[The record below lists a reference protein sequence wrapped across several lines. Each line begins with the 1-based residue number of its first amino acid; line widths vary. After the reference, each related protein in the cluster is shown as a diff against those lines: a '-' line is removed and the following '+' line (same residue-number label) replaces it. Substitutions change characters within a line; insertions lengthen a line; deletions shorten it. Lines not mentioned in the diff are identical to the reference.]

1 MAGKR
6 KVRVHKPCYECGG
19 NTYKQGGDWM
29 QKATD
34 SIERRGTE
42 GRCTG
47 SNFGGPDCPP
57 GSKQYNLAQTFR
69 KMSKKKK
76 GGSSAL
82 QNDNIDKIGED
93 KINVFK
99 NFLAENTTNTM
110 VEETLIDGPMPT
122 GGMETTFN
130 NGGQNNF
137 GFNPNPAYMDD
148 YIAKV
153 NELNQLN
160 SERANAFR
168 IGLENTDFN
177 KRLKMKTKLTKAGE
191 DWYRNNYKQFGGNM
205 FPEGGQTVRPN
216 AAEALGLIDQY
227 GTETTDEIEIPSF
240 NNLSEYRDWL
250 NINYPEGHPDR
261 ERAINKFKNPN
272 KEDTEDTTAE
282 DTTAEDVDPKSGYIE
297 GPNGEMIN
305 VTSEEFNEYLNNPN
319 LGNPNLG
326 YKEPGF
332 LQNGKQTPSTP
343 TQQTTTTTTADG
355 TTPADDETAL
365 DKVDKAVNK
374 TKGNVDVKTLK
385 GEQEAD
391 ASTEKEKQELA
402 HFTARTPG
410 LFGGKETFAYNPN
423 LTGMSEM
430 NFRRAMLPGNR
441 LKNIKFAHYGPGQQP
456 NAQNTQRQNPNANTT
471 SQQQWD
477 PNAPDF
483 DWERAAM
490 FANRFNTGKERAPVP
505 DAMPRK
511 NDVQIPVTKP
521 TPGQIPAN
529 KMRPVAPMPDT
540 NTNAEGMA
548 MRPTPQL
555 SMQRSQPN
563 GVQGPYGQVNSLEDL
578 QYQKDLQAGRVGSAS
593 ADESGGYVY
602 GGIPNNLPKAE
613 MGNLGKGLLIG
624 AGVLGAGAIGATA
637 APAIVGGL
645 AARKGIKQGQKGL
658 GQLQDMGQNVMGQS
672 QNMFGQAQG
681 MANPIGNM
689 FGQKPSQ
696 PMMSQ
701 YGGVPFNEAYP
712 QAVEFPVNQYG
723 GVPFQEAYPQAV
735 KYPVEQYAF
744 GGAGKERRQIRKAE
758 RQEKRANRK
767 ALRPWNLGDTL
778 MDQAADDV
786 QQFNQMNTD
795 FLNTQNQQVQGMN
808 PMGMVSGMMNSGA
821 SIPNSQTPHPQGT
834 QPDPNKE
841 QGFDPSAIMSMFGN
855 KQYGGKNY
863 ADGGGFNP
871 AMLPQNQGMMSNQYQ
886 PGGSTQGGSMYDS
899 WQQAREVAAMN
910 PAWRPWHEASKM
922 IPGGWGDPA
931 GKLIQK
937 IESKNQMAQYGGM
950 PKMQYAGQPLAE
962 TTVRQGY
969 DAGQFQPII
978 SGGMDMAASVGT
990 AMTEG
995 DTEQDMMNLTSA
1007 ENVFTPNTNPSKGT
1021 TTFNPVGVDSAPD
1034 QYTPVQFGAYGG
1046 QFKKGGSYTMSDNEI
1061 KQFLAAGG
1069 QIEYLD

>member
-19 NTYKQGGDWM
+19 NTYKQGGDWI

-130 NGGQNNF
+130 DGGQNNF
-137 GFNPNPAYMDD
+137 GFNANPEYMDD
-148 YIAKV
+148 YIARV

-160 SERANAFR
+160 LERANAFR
-168 IGLENTDFN
+168 TGLENTDFN
-177 KRLKMKTKLTKAGE
+177 KRLKMKTKLTKAGK
-191 DWYRNNYKQFGGNM
+191 DWYRNNYGQFGGA
-205 FPEGGQTVRPN
+205 FAHGGSMPHYEW
-216 AAEALGLIDQY
+216 AGEIPDFADDAEAKDWVNRIYPLGSLGRMEAIKAVAAKRYGASAPGAAGSAQIQGSNGQMIDVTPEQFEEY
-227 GTETTDEIEIPSF
+227 M
-240 NNLSEYRDWL
+240 NND
-250 NINYPEGHPDR
+250 NY
-261 ERAINKFKNPN
+261 
-272 KEDTEDTTAE
+272 
-282 DTTAEDVDPKSGYIE
+282 
-297 GPNGEMIN
+297 
-305 VTSEEFNEYLNNPN
+305 
-319 LGNPNLG
+319 GNPELG
-326 YKEPGF
+326 YEEPPF
-332 LQNGKQTPSTP
+332 LQNGNLAPTKQVDQVLAD
-343 TQQTTTTTTADG
+343 QQQQKKQDQQNAG
-355 TTPADDETAL
+355 TTQKTEETDADDETAL
-365 DKVDKAVNK
+365 NKVEKAVNK

-402 HFTARTPG
+402 YFTARTPG

-456 NAQNTQRQNPNANTT
+456 NVQNTQRQNPNANTT

-548 MRPTPQL
+548 MKPTPQL
-555 SMQRSQPN
+555 PMQRPQPN

-593 ADESGGYVY
+593 ADESGGYAY

-613 MGNLGKGLLIG
+613 MGNLGKALLIG
-624 AGVLGAGAIGATA
+624 TGIAAAPVVAGVGAAGIGAL
-637 APAIVGGL
+637 G
-645 AARKGIKQGQKGL
+645 ARKGMKHAQKRMGQAQQIGQQGQ
-658 GQLQDMGQNVMGQS
+658 Q
-672 QNMFGQAQG
+672 MFGQVQG
-681 MANPIGNM
+681 MANPMNM
-689 FGQKPSQ
+689 MGGMMGGQQQ
-696 PMMSQ
+696 PQ
-701 YGGVPFNEAYP
+701 QP
-712 QAVEFPVNQYG
+712 QQPIMNQYG
-723 GVPFQEAYPQAV
+723 GVPFQEAFPQAV
-735 KYPVEQYAF
+735 QYPIEEYAF
-744 GGAGKERRQIRKAE
+744 GGAGKERRQARRAE
-758 RQEKRANRK
+758 RQEKRADRK
-767 ALRPWNLGDTL
+767 ALRPWNFGDTVF
-778 MDQAADDV
+778 DKSIEHA
-786 QQFNQMNTD
+786 QQFGDANMQY
-795 FLNTQNQQVQGMN
+795 LNAHQGMN
-808 PMGMVSGMMNSGA
+808 PMNMMGNMTGAPTGAPTSGHPRDRPNDPHWGNNKVSLG
-821 SIPNSQTPHPQGT
+821 PNYGQGPADPAPQDQT
-834 QPDPNKE
+834 KK
-841 QGFDPSAIMSMFGN
+841 QGFDPSAIMGMFGGDYFGN
-855 KQYGGKNY
+855 
-863 ADGGGFNP
+863 GGGYT
-871 AMLPQNQGMMSNQYQ
+871 G
-886 PGGSTQGGSMYDS
+886 GGSSQTVETPEQA
-899 WQQAREVAAMN
+899 QARAA
-910 PAWRPWHEASKM
+910 AEAQALANSNASREGLASV
-922 IPGGWGDPA
+922 IPMANVFQP
-931 GKLIQK
+931 IQK
-937 IESKNQMAQYGGM
+937 QIESLAGTNMLTNPGATMQMQIAGNRAAQEYAPQTVQYGGM
-950 PKMQYAGQPLAE
+950 PKMQFAGQPLAE

-978 SGGMDMAASVGT
+978 SGTMDKLAQVGT

-995 DTEQDMMNLTSA
+995 DAEQDMMNLTSA
-1007 ENVFTPNTNPSKGT
+1007 ENVFTPNTNPNKGT